1 MSKWFTLLF
10 TLAALIMSN
19 TAQAADGNVLD
30 HKMKTLSG
38 KEINLADYK
47 GKVVMFV
54 NVASKCGLTPQ
65 YKELEALHE
74 KYSKDGLAVVGVP
87 CNQFGG
93 QEPGTAEEIS
103 EFCTT
108 RYGVK
113 FDMLEKV
120 DVNGEN
126 AAPLYKELTAAD
138 AKPVG
143 SGKISWNFE
152 KFIVGKDGSV
162 VARFRSNA
170 SPLVQSYHS
179 QPRPHRSGLCRL
191 IRSQRRRCQPLC

>member
-1 MSKWFTLLF
+1 MSKWLTFLF
-10 TLAALIMSN
+10 AMALMMTMN
-19 TAQAADGNVLD
+19 TATQAADDGYVLD

-38 KEINLADYK
+38 KDVDLNDYK
-47 GKVVMFV
+47 GKVVMVV

-65 YKELEALHE
+65 YKELEALNE
-74 KYSKDGLAVVGVP
+74 KYGKEGLAVVGVP

-93 QEPGTAEEIS
+93 QEPGTAAEIS

-108 RYGVK
+108 KYGVK

-120 DVNGEN
+120 DVNGDG
-126 AAPLYKELTAAD
+126 ACALYKELTALD

-152 KFIVGKDGSV
+152 KFLIGKDGKV
-162 VARFRSNA
+162 VARF
-170 SPLVQSYHS
+170 SPRTKPDDAEVVKTIEAELKK
-179 QPRPHRSGLCRL
+179 
-191 IRSQRRRCQPLC
+191 

>member
-1 MSKWFTLLF
+1 MLKLF
-10 TLAALIMSN
+10 TPLALLVAVAMTTS
-19 TAQAADGNVLD
+19 ASADDGYVLD

-38 KEINLADYK
+38 KDVDLADYK
-47 GKVVMFV
+47 GKVVLLV

-74 KYSKDGLAVVGVP
+74 KYGKDGLAVVGVP

-93 QEPGTAEEIS
+93 QEPGTADQIS

-108 RYGVK
+108 KYGVK

-120 DVNGEN
+120 DVNGES
-126 AAPLYKELTAAD
+126 AAPLYKELTATD
-138 AKPVG
+138 TKPVG

-152 KFIVGKDGSV
+152 KFLIGKDGKV
-162 VARFRSNA
+162 VARY
-170 SPLVQSYHS
+170 SPRTKPDDAEIVKTIETELKK
-179 QPRPHRSGLCRL
+179 
-191 IRSQRRRCQPLC
+191 

>member
-10 TLAALIMSN
+10 TLAAITMSS
-19 TAQAADGNVLD
+19 TAHAADGNVLD
-30 HKMKTLSG
+30 HKMKTLAG

-47 GKVVMFV
+47 GKVVLFV

-65 YKELEALHE
+65 YKELEVLHE
-74 KYSKDGLAVVGVP
+74 KYGKDGLAVVGVP

-93 QEPGTAEEIS
+93 QEPGSAEEIS

-108 RYGVK
+108 KYGVK

-126 AAPLYKELTAAD
+126 AAPLYKELTATD
-138 AKPVG
+138 TKPVG

-152 KFIVGKDGSV
+152 KFVVGKDGSV
-162 VARFRSNA
+162 VARF
-170 SPLVQSYHS
+170 SPRTKPDDAEVVKTIEAELKK
-179 QPRPHRSGLCRL
+179 
-191 IRSQRRRCQPLC
+191 

>member
-1 MSKWFTLLF
+1 MSKWLTFLF
-10 TLAALIMSN
+10 AMALMMTMH
-19 TAQAADGNVLD
+19 TATHAADDGYVLD

-38 KEINLADYK
+38 KEVDLNDYK
-47 GKVVMFV
+47 GKVVMVV

-65 YKELEALHE
+65 YKELEALNE
-74 KYSKDGLAVVGVP
+74 KYGKEGLAVVGVP

-93 QEPGTAEEIS
+93 QEPGTAAEIS

-108 RYGVK
+108 KYGVK

-120 DVNGEN
+120 EVNGDG
-126 AAPLYKELTAAD
+126 ACALYKELTALD

-152 KFIVGKDGSV
+152 KFLIGKDGKV
-162 VARFRSNA
+162 VARF
-170 SPLVQSYHS
+170 SPRTKPDAEEVVKTIEAELKK
-179 QPRPHRSGLCRL
+179 
-191 IRSQRRRCQPLC
+191 